1 MALIELE
8 HISKIFEDEEA
19 KDGESVVEDF
29 NLEIED
35 GDFVIFVGPSGCG
48 KSTTLR
54 MMAGLE
60 KISEGT
66 LKIEG
71 KVMNDVPSCD
81 RDMAMVFQNY
91 ALYPHMT
98 VAENMGYSLKIQ
110 KVPKQERKERVEKIA
125 DILDLTEVLE
135 RKPKELSGGQKQR
148 VAMGR
153 AILRDPKIFLM
164 DEPLSNLDAKLRTQM
179 RIEIA
184 KLHKKLKKTVVYVTH
199 DQTEAMTLGTKIVVM
214 KDGKIQQTATPKVLY
229 DKPANMFVAGFIGMP
244 QMNFFEVSC
253 EEEKDGSVK
262 LVLDSDYEITPK
274 EPLQDKLKRSGYV
287 GRKLILGIRPEDIH
301 VSTSGSKGVV
311 HVYEMLGA
319 EAYAYLD
326 YFGQTVAMR
335 VKPEED
341 VKKGKEVHFT
351 FREEK
356 LHLFDL
362 ETENRI

>member
-8 HISKIFEDEEA
+8 HISKIFEDGES
-19 KDGESVVEDF
+19 KDGESAVEDF

-71 KVMNDVPSCD
+71 KVMNHVPSCD

-110 KVPKQERKERVEKIA
+110 KVPKKERRERVEKIA
-125 DILDLTEVLE
+125 KILDLTEVLE

-153 AILRDPKIFLM
+153 AILRNPKIFLM

-214 KDGKIQQTATPKVLY
+214 KDGRIQQVATPKVLY

-244 QMNFFEVSC
+244 QMNFFEVCC
-253 EEEKDGSVK
+253 EEEEDGK
-262 LVLDSDYEITPK
+262 IALVLDSDYKVIPQV
-274 EPLQDKLKRSGYV
+274 PLQEKLKRSGYA
-287 GRKLILGIRPEDIH
+287 GGKLILGIRPEDLKI
-301 VSTSGSKGVV
+301 STTGSKGIVR
-311 HVYEMLGA
+311 VYEMLGA

-326 YFGQTVAMR
+326 YFGQTISIR
-335 VKPEED
+335 LKPEEK
-341 VKKGKEVHFT
+341 VKKGNELSFE
-351 FREEK
+351 FDEEK
-356 LHLFDL
+356 IHLFDPK
-362 ETENRI
+362 TENRI